1 MVCKLTT
8 VKFTGSVADLGE
20 GLRGLGPSHILG
32 EQKIAKRRKA
42 DKARDKKT
50 GFPFTQG
57 LDPPLRLINTQEDL
71 TSFQSDT
78 CR

>member
-42 DKARDKKT
+42 DRERDKKPA
-50 GFPFTQG
+50 F
-57 LDPPLRLINTQEDL
+57 LLLKVWIHH
-71 TSFQSDT
+71 
-78 CR
+78 